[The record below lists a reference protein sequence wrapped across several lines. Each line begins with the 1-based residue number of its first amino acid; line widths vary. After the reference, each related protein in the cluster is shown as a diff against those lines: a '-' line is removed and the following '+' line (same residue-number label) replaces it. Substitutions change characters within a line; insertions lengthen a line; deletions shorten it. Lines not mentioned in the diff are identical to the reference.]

1 VDDLLLAAID
11 QVPFILAVCEGPEL
25 RVLSLSAATRA
36 VLPGRDYLGRPIR
49 DVISD
54 LVGQQI
60 VDAYYEVYRTGV
72 PVDGQEWRVHLDAPD
87 GSVHEMYANFTI
99 TPWVV
104 DGERR
109 GVVGVGLDVTEMVRQ
124 RQAAAEETA
133 HLQRRYDQSRDVV
146 TALQR
151 ELLPAGLPVLPGA
164 QVAASYLLADAD
176 SAAGG
181 DWFDAVAQ
189 HDGRVA
195 LTVGD
200 VVGHGVTASGVMGQL
215 RAVLQD
221 RLDDGAGI
229 LEALRAAD
237 RLAARIPAA
246 HAATVCMVLLDPV
259 SGSVAYCTAGH
270 PPPLV
275 VSTDGSTKFL
285 ASTGGAPLGTGGAF
299 PLGTA
304 QLAVGDLLLLYSD
317 GILERP
323 GRTHSA
329 SEAELA
335 RAASDSALGRALHDS
350 EATPAERVCTQTVEL
365 LVRATGHRDDIT
377 LLAVQRVPVVAPLE
391 LTFPARP
398 SVLREARRATGA
410 WLNEAGATEQDVFV
424 LQHALG
430 ELMTNAIEHA
440 FDGLA
445 SSPDGLSPSH
455 SPSPSPSL
463 SPSTLPS
470 PSPAGD
476 RGPKVTLRAVLTP
489 GGVIEAT
496 VTDRGRWRAPERQ
509 LTRGR
514 GLALTAQLVDS
525 LRVEPGSEGTVAQ
538 VRHALVRPARLLDVR
553 HQPAPT
559 QRPLA
564 EPPFR
569 IVEQPGGNEA
579 DVRLEGPLDTTT
591 AALARQELLRRSRG
605 GTVPMT
611 ADLSDVTH
619 LSSAG
624 VSALHQVAEQHAE
637 QKAALNLVA
646 VAGSPAQVVLALVAL
661 PYLTSFLS
669 A

>member
-1 VDDLLLAAID
+1 MNDLLLAAID
-11 QVPFILAVCEGPEL
+11 QVPFILAVCEGPDL
-25 RVLSLSAATRA
+25 HVLSMSAATRA
-36 VLPGRDYLGRPIR
+36 AIPQREYLGRPIR
-49 DVISD
+49 EVIDD

-72 PVDGQEWRVHLDAPD
+72 PVEGQEWRVHLDMPD

-99 TPWVV
+99 TPWLV

-109 GVVGVGLDVTEMVRQ
+109 GVVGVGFDVTEMVRQ
-124 RQAAAEETA
+124 RQAAAEDRA
-133 HLQRRYDQSRDVV
+133 HLQRRYDRSLDVV
-146 TALQR
+146 RALQR
-151 ELLPAGLPVLPGA
+151 ELLPSGLPVLPGA

-229 LEALRAAD
+229 LEALGAAD
-237 RLAARIPAA
+237 RMAARVPAA

-259 SGSVAYCTAGH
+259 SGTAAYCTAGH

-275 VSTDGSTKFL
+275 VSADGSTKFL
-285 ASTGGAPLGTGGAF
+285 DSTGGAPLGTGGAF

-304 QLAVGDLLLLYSD
+304 HLAVGDLLLLYSD

-323 GRTHSA
+323 GRTHDA
-329 SEAELA
+329 SRAELA

-350 EATPAERVCTQTVEL
+350 EATPAERVCTQAVEL

-377 LLAVQRVPVVAPLE
+377 LLAVQRVAVAAPLE
-391 LTFPARP
+391 LTLPARA
-398 SVLREARRATGA
+398 SSLREARHATGD
-410 WLNEAGATEQDVFV
+410 WLDALGATEQDVFV
-424 LQHALG
+424 VQHALG

-440 FDGLA
+440 FGGFA
-445 SSPDGLSPSH
+445 
-455 SPSPSPSL
+455 
-463 SPSTLPS
+463 
-470 PSPAGD
+470 PAADAVPANGG
-476 RGPKVTLRAVLTP
+476 RGPKVTLRAVLTA
-489 GGVIEAT
+489 GGEIEAT
-496 VTDRGRWRAPERQ
+496 VIDRGRWRAPERQ
-509 LTRGR
+509 AVRGR

-525 LRVEPGSEGTVAQ
+525 LRVEPGSEGTVARI
-538 VRHALVRPARLLDVR
+538 RHALVRPARLLDVR
-553 HQPAPT
+553 HHSAPGR
-559 QRPLA
+559 RPSA

-569 IVEQPGGNEA
+569 IVEQPGDDEA
-579 DVRLEGPLDTTT
+579 AVRVEGPLDMTT
-591 AALARQELLRRSRG
+591 ASLARQELLRRSRG

-611 ADLSDVTH
+611 VDLSGVTH

-646 VAGSPAQVVLALVAL
+646 VEGSPAQVVLALVAL
-661 PYLTSFLS
+661 PHLS
-669 A
+669 SLRPA